1 MIAPT
6 EYGLLK
12 NGITGS
18 VDLEK
23 VYDGGRHFIGWGHE
37 FVLFPSH
44 LITVS
49 FGNISTDTR
58 YPIQARTGPG
68 EDEDSG
74 GQPLSLSISFQ
85 YKLQRGRVADVYRTF
100 GKEWETSYMRFAQQ
114 AVTDTAQQ
122 FTPRNFWT
130 IRQTVEK
137 AMADAVNATLI
148 RDGFAQIEHL
158 QLTSIAF
165 QASYEQMITNI
176 QLQEQLRVTKG
187 FQLLTTQVLKSIDL
201 LQSETDAQ
209 VTRINAEGARVSAI
223 LINEASANALQ
234 QEQAAKAIMYK
245 RLRDHLNFTQPQFLE
260 YIKMKSLNSQPS
272 TKVKLGVNP
281 VGGISI

>member
-1 MIAPT
+1 MWRSATTTSSNIASTTCGVELAVVPAVVEGIPIVRAQSRIMDMEGCKERARCWSCPCGTLLLLLVIFLSTCWGMIAPT

-74 GQPLSLSISFQ
+74 GQPLS
-85 YKLQRGRVADVYRTF
+85 RTRA
-100 GKEWETSYMRFAQQ
+100 GL
-114 AVTDTAQQ
+114 D
-122 FTPRNFWT
+122 PRTWPNCPLPP
-130 IRQTVEK
+130 
-137 AMADAVNATLI
+137 A
-148 RDGFAQIEHL
+148 
-158 QLTSIAF
+158 
-165 QASYEQMITNI
+165 
-176 QLQEQLRVTKG
+176 
-187 FQLLTTQVLKSIDL
+187 
-201 LQSETDAQ
+201 
-209 VTRINAEGARVSAI
+209 
-223 LINEASANALQ
+223 
-234 QEQAAKAIMYK
+234 
-245 RLRDHLNFTQPQFLE
+245 
-260 YIKMKSLNSQPS
+260 
-272 TKVKLGVNP
+272 
-281 VGGISI
+281 